1 MVLPVTLQP
10 LAVSH
15 AGCENYLG
23 IQQIRKC
30 IHTVADAEACGGLVV
45 RILRRDRLVSVR
57 NRFSFHVSWV
67 TCQSVEISQRNS
79 LFVTRARENTNLQN
93 PDEVLSERG
102 PDTPVL
108 PTTTIPPKTTPAADQ
123 EKHNDNQNG

>member
-30 IHTVADAEACGGLVV
+30 IHTVADASFGGLVV
-45 RILRRDRLVSVR
+45 GYCVVIGLCQFELGLHFVR
-57 NRFSFHVSWV
+57 PGV